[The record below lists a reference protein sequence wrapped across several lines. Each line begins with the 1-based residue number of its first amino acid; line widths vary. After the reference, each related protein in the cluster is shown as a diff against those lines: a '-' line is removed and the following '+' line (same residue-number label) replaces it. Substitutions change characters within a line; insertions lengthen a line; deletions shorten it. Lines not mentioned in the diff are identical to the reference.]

1 MTNNGLKE
9 NKLSKEIVFVPMAC
23 DLIHE
28 GHINILANAS
38 KYGRVVVG
46 LLTDDAI
53 SVYKPLPLL
62 NYSRRL
68 KIIKSMKFVDS
79 VVKTTDWDYKK
90 SLENLKPKYVV
101 HGDDWKSNNQ
111 RKVRENVLKQIKSWK
126 GTLIEIPY
134 TKGISST
141 LIKKV
146 LRKNLSPDIIRK
158 ETFNRILNSKKLIR
172 VIEVHNGI
180 SALVAQKSKYK
191 NKEFDCMWLSSLTHS
206 TSKGKPDIEYIDDT
220 TVNNT
225 INDIFDCS
233 LKPLIFDADSG
244 GRIEHLKFTI
254 KNLERLGVSAIV
266 IEDKVG
272 EKINSLSKNVEK
284 QKQDSIKNFC
294 KKIRIAKNSAV
305 SSNIKIF
312 ARIESLIIKKGLDD
326 ALLRASEYIT
336 SGADGIM
343 IHSNKKTPLEI
354 FKFCKS
360 YNNLKNRV
368 PLIVAPST
376 YDKTYEKDFEKYGI
390 NIVIY
395 ANQLIRSAIPSMK
408 KTAEKI
414 LKYGRSS
421 EASKDIISINEIL
434 KLMDQ

>member
-126 GTLIEIPY
+126 GILIEIPY

-180 SALVAQKSKYK
+180 SALIAQKSKYK

>member
-1 MTNNGLKE
+1 LKE

-180 SALVAQKSKYK
+180 SALIAQKSKYK

>member
-180 SALVAQKSKYK
+180 SALIAQKSKYK

-421 EASKDIISINEIL
+421 EASKNIMSINEIL

>member
-141 LIKKV
+141 LIKKI

>member
-126 GTLIEIPY
+126 GILIEIPY

-141 LIKKV
+141 LIKKSF
-146 LRKNLSPDIIRK
+146 KMIGN
-158 ETFNRILNSKKLIR
+158 
-172 VIEVHNGI
+172 
-180 SALVAQKSKYK
+180 
-191 NKEFDCMWLSSLTHS
+191 
-206 TSKGKPDIEYIDDT
+206 
-220 TVNNT
+220 
-225 INDIFDCS
+225 
-233 LKPLIFDADSG
+233 LIFLNFSSCFF
-244 GRIEHLKFTI
+244 IKCLEH
-254 KNLERLGVSAIV
+254 
-266 IEDKVG
+266 
-272 EKINSLSKNVEK
+272 
-284 QKQDSIKNFC
+284 
-294 KKIRIAKNSAV
+294 
-305 SSNIKIF
+305 
-312 ARIESLIIKKGLDD
+312 
-326 ALLRASEYIT
+326 
-336 SGADGIM
+336 
-343 IHSNKKTPLEI
+343 
-354 FKFCKS
+354 
-360 YNNLKNRV
+360 
-368 PLIVAPST
+368 
-376 YDKTYEKDFEKYGI
+376 
-390 NIVIY
+390 
-395 ANQLIRSAIPSMK
+395 
-408 KTAEKI
+408 
-414 LKYGRSS
+414 
-421 EASKDIISINEIL
+421 
-434 KLMDQ
+434 

>member
-180 SALVAQKSKYK
+180 SALIAQKSKYK

-354 FKFCKS
+354 FKFSKS

-421 EASKDIISINEIL
+421 EASKNIMSINEIL

>member
-180 SALVAQKSKYK
+180 SALIAQKSKYK

-421 EASKDIISINEIL
+421 EASKDIMSINEIL

>member
-180 SALVAQKSKYK
+180 SALIAQKSKYK